1 MQNITT
7 NHAIANTNSL
17 NRKIANARGGWEEG
31 EAGTLLSSLSPSH
44 HPPRDFFFRLSPVSP
59 RHKVLIG
66 IATFVTD

>member
-1 MQNITT
+1 MLLPIQ
-7 NHAIANTNSL
+7 IALIEKSQM
-17 NRKIANARGGWEEG
+17 RGEGWEEG